1 MVSDPT
7 WATRAA
13 CAGIAPDRLFGKG
26 AEQRDARSICFSCP
40 VRMECLIEALETES
54 VFGVWGGLTERERRA
69 LVRKYP
75 DVTDWSAPRRPGPP
89 PPPPPPPPAG
99 GDPEV
104 EHRA

>member
-54 VFGVWGGLTERERRA
+54 VFGVWGGLITKIGRASCRER
-69 LVRKYP
+69 V
-75 DVTDWSAPRRPGPP
+75 
-89 PPPPPPPPAG
+89 
-99 GDPEV
+99 
-104 EHRA
+104 